1 MRAIEL
7 YFFVSLSLKKSKN
20 LKYLPSALAPAPNV
34 GTMGTTDPTMR
45 VGYRVDRDRAVAA
58 GKLFVNFDFRIRQN
72 HVLEPRFRIEF
83 ASSSRGGLRGV
94 RIEETT

>member
-1 MRAIEL
+1 M
-7 YFFVSLSLKKSKN
+7 SLSLKKSKN

-72 HVLEPRFRIEF
+72 HVLEPRFRVEF
-83 ASSSRGGLRGV
+83 ASSSRGGLRRGNDLV
-94 RIEETT
+94 ENRNINRP